1 MLKYKKMSIK
11 NIYIIGEINDELAAD
26 VSRQITEAKNAEVT
40 KIIFKIN
47 SGGGSVIAGLSMYD
61 EISALECETEAVIL
75 GMAASSATY
84 PTLACDKVLM
94 MQNGSFMI
102 HRARGGVQ
110 GTMEEMERDLEF
122 LEEVE
127 NRFIAIYCAKT
138 GISQEE
144 VIAMMDK
151 TTYMNAQQALE
162 LKFIDE
168 IVGKENTLFNVSDLE
183 LINSIETEEPEKTF
197 TQKIFDIFKSPETKE
212 EETLKNQLDTAH
224 EEIVRLTNELESIKV
239 ANEAN
244 VAELKNKLD
253 ELENEKTELYSA
265 IQKQKD
271 EIETTIANEVNTR
284 IAALGYEEEELAQP
298 SNKLENTNIAEIVR
312 KYGLDF
318 ALNYLNGNK

>member
-1 MLKYKKMSIK
+1 MNIK
-11 NIYIIGEINDELAAD
+11 SIYIVGEINDELATE
-26 VSRQITEAKNAEVT
+26 VSRQITEAKNADVD
-40 KIIFKIN
+40 KIVFKIN
-47 SGGGSVIAGLSMYD
+47 SGGGSVIAGLSIAD
-61 EISALECETEAVIL
+61 EISALNCDTEAVIMGL
-75 GMAASSATY
+75 CASSATY
-84 PTLACDKVLM
+84 AALACDKVLM
-94 MQNGSFMI
+94 MKNGSFMI
-102 HRARGGVQ
+102 HRAHGSVQ

-138 GISQEE
+138 GLTQEE
-144 VIAMMDK
+144 VIGMMDK

-183 LINSIETEEPEKTF
+183 LINSIEAEGPEKTF

-244 VAELKNKLD
+244 VTELKNKLD
-253 ELENEKTELYSA
+253 ELENERTALYNA
-265 IQKQKD
+265 IEEQKKN
-271 EIETTIANEVNTR
+271 IETTIANEVNTR
-284 IAALGYEEEELAQP
+284 IAALGYDEEELAQP
-298 SNKLENTNIAEIVR
+298 SNKLENTNIAEMVR